1 MKLTNITIYNLAKT
15 LIEVFK
21 DSSQYLPIKL
31 NFFIQKNKKT
41 ILDLASSIDESRI
54 SIIQHYG
61 TLNGDSGEYVIPPE
75 NIAAANKELQD
86 LFSLEQEVN
95 IHMVKIE
102 DIPED
107 ISLTTGQ
114 MEAIMF
120 MIE

>member
-1 MKLTNITIYNLAKT
+1 MKNLNIYTITQQL
-15 LIEVFK
+15 LESFK

-31 NFFIQKNKKT
+31 NFYLQKNKK
-41 ILDLASSIDESRI
+41 IFLELAQGIDESRMAI
-54 SIIQHYG
+54 AQHYG
-61 TLNGDSGEYVIPPE
+61 TLDPE
-75 NIAAANKELQD
+75 TGTYIVPLENVAAANKEIED
-86 LFSLEQEVN
+86 LFAIEQDVN
-95 IHMVKIE
+95 ILKVKFE

>member
-1 MKLTNITIYNLAKT
+1 MKLTNITIYNLAKA

-21 DSSQYLPIKL
+21 DSNQYLPIKL

-61 TLNGDSGEYVIPPE
+61 TLNGDSGEYIIPPE

-86 LFSLEQEVN
+86 LFSLEQEAN